1 MQALFIP
8 ARFGLRLD
16 SCVVDVETGFKQF
29 SYGAADG
36 FRVASFHQDDMGI
49 RRGAV
54 DGLSERRWLSISP
67 NASPIE
73 AFRLAAK
80 RTADS
85 MFSRIRPC
93 SSIAVTHYKVR
104 TAGSGIRGSG
114 DGIYERSPARHRSF
128 GKRCRFGAR
137 GSHQVKDARAFMEQ
151 IIGYDSPVAAP
162 PDRF

>member
-1 MQALFIP
+1 MSGQLAVCLTDRNLYSIFENRGYAPALRFDSGDCADSP
-8 ARFGLRLD
+8 GSSARR
-16 SCVVDVETGFKQF
+16 
-29 SYGAADG
+29 
-36 FRVASFHQDDMGI
+36 GI

-54 DGLSERRWLSISP
+54 DGLRERRWLSISP

-85 MFSRIRPC
+85 MLSRIRPC
-93 SSIAVTHYKVR
+93 SSIALTHYKVR